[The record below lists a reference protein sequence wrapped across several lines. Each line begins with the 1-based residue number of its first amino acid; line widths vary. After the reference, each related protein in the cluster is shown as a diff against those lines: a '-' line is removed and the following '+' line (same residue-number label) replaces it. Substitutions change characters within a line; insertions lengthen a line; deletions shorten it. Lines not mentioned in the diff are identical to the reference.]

1 MQLQKTFYPNVQR
14 RCVFSMTSGIQ
25 LCPDDA
31 TLSFLLCCRQM
42 TSVIKSKVNILL
54 IVVPDLGGGLGGHV
68 VSMIYE
74 ESKSQLIT
82 EMVMI
87 MGLFIR
93 VIQPKTFSSQAPKSR
108 LIFR

>member
-1 MQLQKTFYPNVQR
+1 
-14 RCVFSMTSGIQ
+14 
-25 LCPDDA
+25 
-31 TLSFLLCCRQM
+31 M

-54 IVVPDLGGGLGGHV
+54 IVVPDLGGGHV

-87 MGLFIR
+87 MGLFIKNMLELK
-93 VIQPKTFSSQAPKSR
+93 IFIYFSLRPVCN
-108 LIFR
+108 

>member
-1 MQLQKTFYPNVQR
+1 
-14 RCVFSMTSGIQ
+14 
-25 LCPDDA
+25 
-31 TLSFLLCCRQM
+31 M

-54 IVVPDLGGGLGGHV
+54 IVVPDLGGGLGGQV

-87 MGLFIR
+87 MRLFIKNMLMELK
-93 VIQPKTFSSQAPKSR
+93 IFIYFSLRPGYG
-108 LIFR
+108 